1 MKRPATAEDT
11 VLFPV
16 EHKVVYGKH
25 AGENFWF
32 RPSQERAHTGD
43 DFRRGEGL
51 DEVIVRS
58 CG

>member
-43 DFRRGEGL
+43 DFRR
-51 DEVIVRS
+51 
-58 CG
+58 